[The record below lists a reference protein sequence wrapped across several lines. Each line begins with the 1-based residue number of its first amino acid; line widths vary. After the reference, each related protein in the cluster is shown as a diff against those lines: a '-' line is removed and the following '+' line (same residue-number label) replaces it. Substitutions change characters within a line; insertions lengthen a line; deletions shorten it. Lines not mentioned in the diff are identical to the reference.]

1 MYLDSR
7 HIHIYIHIDVYLLV
21 VYWLFN
27 LFVHTYRHKERH
39 RQTDRQTERQR
50 DRQTQTTGL
59 ELMAAP
65 PCFCNFEGVWGKALR
80 DRYRE
85 SSM

>member
-1 MYLDSR
+1 MF
-7 HIHIYIHIDVYLLV
+7 I
-21 VYWLFN
+21 YWLFIGC
-27 LFVHTYRHKERH
+27 LICLYIHTDIKKDTD
-39 RQTDRQTERQR
+39 RQTDRETERQR